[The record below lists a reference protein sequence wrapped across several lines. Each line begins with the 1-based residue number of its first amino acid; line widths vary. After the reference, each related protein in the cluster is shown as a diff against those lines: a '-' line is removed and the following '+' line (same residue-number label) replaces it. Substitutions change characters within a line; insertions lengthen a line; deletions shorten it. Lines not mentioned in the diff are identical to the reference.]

1 MEATVHEVSNSQT
14 RLSDSHNNSHTL
26 RGKGVSLSLFCV
38 FFFFFFDFCFFLFL
52 KFIYFKLK
60 NNRFLP
66 YIIMNQP

>member
-26 RGKGVSLSLFCV
+26 RGKGVSLSLF
-38 FFFFFFDFCFFLFL
+38 FFFFFFDFCFLLFL
-52 KFIYFKLK
+52 KFIYFKF
-60 NNRFLP
+60 NNNWFLP